1 MQALIGLKKHIS
13 IMHSLYTNDVSDC
26 LKPAGISLTF
36 IHRHAKNN
44 ANPCICSI
52 ALVSRRLSMIFV
64 ELSGHELCTEW
75 RRPKLKNKILHC
87 GQYRH
92 IALLKR
98 THKQVKCVTVLFTKQ
113 HAYTLKEFL
122 QFPSRFST
130 QNAIIALTLF
140 SANLFPSLSAF
151 KCYL

>member
-13 IMHSLYTNDVSDC
+13 IMHGLYTNEISDC

-36 IHRHAKNN
+36 IRRHAKNN

-52 ALVSRRLSMIFV
+52 SLSIIFV

-75 RRPKLKNKILHC
+75 RRPKLKNKILHS

-92 IALLKR
+92 IVLLKR
-98 THKQVKCVTVLFTKQ
+98 THKQVKCVIVLFTKQ

>member
-1 MQALIGLKKHIS
+1 
-13 IMHSLYTNDVSDC
+13 MHSLYTNEVSDC

-52 ALVSRRLSMIFV
+52 ALVSRRLSIIFV

-130 QNAIIALTLF
+130 QNANPLFCKFVSIIIRVQMLF
-140 SANLFPSLSAF
+140 INSIFRNSPKF
-151 KCYL
+151 KI

>member
-1 MQALIGLKKHIS
+1 MQALIGLKKHIN
-13 IMHSLYTNDVSDC
+13 IMHSLYTNEVSDC

-64 ELSGHELCTEW
+64 ELSGHELYTEW
-75 RRPKLKNKILHC
+75 RRPKLKNKILHS

-92 IALLKR
+92 IALLK
-98 THKQVKCVTVLFTKQ
+98 KVKCVTVLFTKQ